1 MGSAG
6 GGDLDGAKL
15 GDCEDSETVIEKFVA
30 SIGSP
35 VIACGKSVEAG
46 LNTRHALELWFGF
59 GLGRRED
66 CCRGRAKT
74 GASNRGNGHP
84 SMGL

>member
-46 LNTRHALELWFGF
+46 LNTRHVLELWFGF
-59 GLGRRED
+59 GLGQWTPVDGVVELSVMD
-66 CCRGRAKT
+66 DFFGVA
-74 GASNRGNGHP
+74 
-84 SMGL
+84 

>member
-6 GGDLDGAKL
+6 DGDLGGAKL
-15 GDCEDSETVIEKFVA
+15 GGCEDSETMIEKVVTR
-30 SIGSP
+30 IGSP

-46 LNTRHALELWFGF
+46 LNTRRALELWFGF

-66 CCRGRAKT
+66 CC
-74 GASNRGNGHP
+74 
-84 SMGL
+84 